1 MIVPIIGHLGTV
13 YTARR
18 PGLGLGGLGTWRVGL
33 GLV

>member
-1 MIVPIIGHLGTV
+1 V